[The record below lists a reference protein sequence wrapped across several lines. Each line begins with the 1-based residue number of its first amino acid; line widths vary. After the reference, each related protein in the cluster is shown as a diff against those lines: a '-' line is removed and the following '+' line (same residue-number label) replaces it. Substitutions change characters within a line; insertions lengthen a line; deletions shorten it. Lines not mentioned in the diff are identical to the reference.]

1 VSDRPL
7 GAAPAVSDG
16 HLDDDTLAD
25 LQEDLLEPAAA
36 RSAGEHLAGC
46 PVCADRADRLAR
58 LPGLLADAGTAGPVP
73 VEVATGIDAALSAEA
88 VSAGAPG
95 ARTVTPLDPERRGS
109 PVGMRVL
116 QAAAVLVLVLAGV
129 GLALSALGGGSDGD
143 AGTAG
148 SAVDS
153 GGGSSER
160 STTLG
165 QFPLTVSG
173 RAWTGSSL
181 TEAVPDLLAARLSPP
196 VDAQTLRESA
206 AGSDTSRTDA
216 PEDEGADDGTDEDSQ
231 ENTAT
236 PAPAAAPTGA
246 QRLASGPA
254 LAECVAALADGPVT
268 PLAVDLATWEGDPAA
283 VILLP
288 TPDDPATL
296 DVWVVAPDCSPA
308 DAKVRYFARLA
319 RP

>member
-1 VSDRPL
+1 MTDHPL
-7 GAAPAVSDG
+7 GAGPAVGDG

-25 LQEDLLEPAAA
+25 LQEDLLGPDAA

-58 LPGLLADAGTAGPVP
+58 LPALLADAGTAGPVP

-88 VSAGAPG
+88 VSTGAAG
-95 ARTVTPLDPERRGS
+95 ARTVTPLDPTRRRS

-129 GLALSALGGGSDGD
+129 GLALSALGGGGGGDASTAGD
-143 AGTAG
+143 AGA
-148 SAVDS
+148 SS
-153 GGGSSER
+153 GGSSADR
-160 STTLG
+160 AAALG

-173 RAWTGSSL
+173 RAWTGTSL

-196 VDAQTLRESA
+196 VDAQSLRESA
-206 AGSDTSRTDA
+206 SGSDTSRTD
-216 PEDEGADDGTDEDSQ
+216 PEDEGADEGTA
-231 ENTAT
+231 TPAT
-236 PAPAAAPTGA
+236 PAPAAAPVGA

-288 TPDDPATL
+288 TPDDPGTL
-296 DVWVVAPDCSPA
+296 DVWVVAPDCATA
-308 DAKVRYFARLA
+308 DAKVLYFARLA

>member
-1 VSDRPL
+1 VTDRPL
-7 GAAPAVSDG
+7 GAGPVVGDG

-25 LQEDLLEPAAA
+25 LHEDLLAPAAA
-36 RSAGEHLAGC
+36 RSAGDHLAGC
-46 PVCADRADRLAR
+46 AVCADRADRLAR
-58 LPGLLADAGTAGPVP
+58 LPGLLADAGATGPVP

-95 ARTVTPLDPERRGS
+95 TRTVTPLVPERRRS
-109 PVGMRVL
+109 PAGMRVL

-129 GLALSALGGGSDGD
+129 GLALSALGGGGGGDASTAGD
-143 AGTAG
+143 AGAD
-148 SAVDS
+148 AA
-153 GGGSSER
+153 GGSSER
-160 STTLG
+160 SGALG

-173 RAWTGSSL
+173 RAWTGTSL
-181 TEAVPDLLAARLSPP
+181 TEAVPDLLAARLAPP
-196 VDAQTLRESA
+196 VDAQSLRESA

-216 PEDEGADDGTDEDSQ
+216 PDDEGTDDGADDGDE
-231 ENTAT
+231 ETGT
-236 PAPAAAPTGA
+236 PAPAAAPAGA
-246 QRLASGPA
+246 RRLASGPA

-296 DVWVVAPDCSPA
+296 DLWVVAPDCSAA

>member
-1 VSDRPL
+1 VTDRPL
-7 GAAPAVSDG
+7 GAGPSVGDD

-25 LQEDLLEPAAA
+25 LQEDLLEPVAA
-36 RSAGEHLAGC
+36 RSAREHLAGC

-95 ARTVTPLDPERRGS
+95 ARTVTPLDAERRRS

-148 SAVDS
+148 SAVGS
-153 GGGSSER
+153 GGGSSDR
-160 STTLG
+160 SAALG

-173 RAWTGSSL
+173 RAWTGTSL

-196 VDAQTLRESA
+196 VDAQSLRQSA

-216 PEDEGADDGTDEDSQ
+216 PEDEGADENSQ

-236 PAPAAAPTGA
+236 PAPAAAPAGA
-246 QRLASGPA
+246 RRLASGPA

-268 PLAVDLATWEGDPAA
+268 PLAFDLAAWEGDPAA

-296 DVWVVAPDCSPA
+296 DVWVVAPDCSAA

>member
-1 VSDRPL
+1 MSDRPYD
-7 GAAPAVSDG
+7 ADQPADPPAGDG
-16 HLDDDTLAD
+16 HLDDEALAD
-25 LQEDLLEPAAA
+25 LQEGLLEPAADQAA
-36 RSAGEHLAGC
+36 RAHLAGC
-46 PVCADRADRLAR
+46 PACAERADRLAR
-58 LPGLLADAGTAGPVP
+58 LPALLAGAGTVGPVP

-95 ARTVTPLDPERRGS
+95 ARTVTPLEPARRRS

-129 GLALSALGGGSDGD
+129 GLALSALGGGNDD
-143 AGTAG
+143 AG
-148 SAVDS
+148 SAGSTAADA
-153 GGGSSER
+153 GGGSADKA
-160 STTLG
+160 TALG

-173 RAWTGSSL
+173 RAWTGSTL
-181 TEAVPDLLAARLSPP
+181 TEAVPDLLAARLAPP
-196 VDAQTLRESA
+196 VDAQALRESA
-206 AGSDTSRTDA
+206 TGSDSSRTDA
-216 PEDEGADDGTDEDSQ
+216 PEDESDTTG
-231 ENTAT
+231 T
-236 PAPAAAPTGA
+236 PAPEAVPTGA
-246 QRLASGPA
+246 QRLAAGPA

-288 TPDDPATL
+288 TPDDAGTL
-296 DVWVVAPDCSPA
+296 DVWVVDPDCATA

>member
-1 VSDRPL
+1 C
-7 GAAPAVSDG
+7 PA
-16 HLDDDTLAD
+16 
-25 LQEDLLEPAAA
+25 
-36 RSAGEHLAGC
+36 
-46 PVCADRADRLAR
+46 CADRADRLAA
-58 LPGLLADAGTAGPVP
+58 LPALLAGAGTVGPVP

-95 ARTVTPLDPERRGS
+95 ARTVTPLDPARRRS

-129 GLALSALGGGSDGD
+129 GLALSALGGGNGGD

-148 SAVDS
+148 GSAADS
-153 GGGSSER
+153 GGAAER
-160 STTLG
+160 ATELG
-165 QFPLTVSG
+165 QFPLTISG
-173 RAWTGSSL
+173 RAWTGTSL
-181 TEAVPDLLAARLSPP
+181 TAAVPDLLAARLSPL

-206 AGSDTSRTDA
+206 SGSDSSRTDA
-216 PEDEGADDGTDEDSQ
+216 PEDEGANGDTG
-231 ENTAT
+231 T
-236 PAPAAAPTGA
+236 PAPAAAPAGA

-268 PLAVDLATWEGDPAA
+268 PLAVDLATWDGDPAA

-288 TPDDPATL
+288 TPDDPGTVDA
-296 DVWVVAPDCSPA
+296 WVVAPDCAAA
-308 DAKVRYFARLA
+308 DAKVLYFARLA